1 MAQPPV
7 FLKDTKLM
15 DVKLGQLPSWLAMRD
30 FTPGG
35 IAGAFRRG
43 YDRYYNK
50 YINVKK
56 GGLGGVSMV
65 LAGYVVLSY
74 IWSYSHINKPK
85 FLSKLYLLSLLKL
98 LAEALELFEVQMLKE
113 ERVQPEEC
121 NYTVL
126 IGGCGRVGYVKKA
139 FRLYNDMKKRGLMPT
154 EATYTALFNACAES
168 PWKDSGLQSAL
179 KLRQQLQSK
188 NEELNLI
195 TYHAL
200 LKVCALCSDL
210 RMCFDVL
217 KEIVQKGHVLTA
229 ETFSFL
235 LMSCIK
241 DSENGFRYALQVWKQ
256 MTKLGI
262 KGDSHTY
269 NLMLRAA
276 RDCGI
281 GDPALASELLLRP
294 PENSPQLRL
303 PAGKQKE
310 RMRNRRKKGSEG
322 VPVQLDVE
330 AMEKQLFQESS
341 VQPEE
346 PIQQQNKGG
355 NQAEEEPA
363 APDSPSVT
371 HSRAGALMRRGH
383 SEMELEQA
391 HPSRE
396 LPFCNLPNLLDSR
409 MPDAAVVSLGTV
421 ATPSHRLALMGD
433 VEGFLNKMK
442 EDNAEPNIKTFTLL
456 AELVEPQ
463 SPSESSLL
471 ALLDEHKVKVDV
483 AFFNTLIR
491 KKSKQGDLE
500 GAKSVLPALVKRGL
514 SPNLQT
520 FCNLAIACHQ
530 EKDGLQLLS
539 DLKRSGVTPNKYIYS
554 TLIAGAVRKLDYS
567 YLTEILRDM
576 RKNQVPPNEVI
587 IRQLEFAAQYPPKF
601 DRYKSR
607 NPYLEKIDGFRG
619 YYHRWLKV
627 MAGEETP
634 HPWAKYRTAK
644 RGVQGSEAEAVQEQ
658 IQSIEE
664 EEEDIPQSSQSNLM
678 AKGFTQN
685 SLCIHSRKGGHKG
698 RARQYTSPE
707 EIDAQLQAE
716 KQKAREEEEQEEGGE
731 GATGDPKKEKKSLDS
746 DESDEDDE
754 DYQQKRKGVEGLIDI
769 ENPNRVIQT
778 TKKVTQ
784 LDLDGPKELSRRER
798 EEIEKQKA
806 KERYMKMHL
815 AGKTEQAKADLARLA
830 IIRKQRE
837 EAARKKEEERK
848 G

>member
-1 MAQPPV
+1 LPAAV
-7 FLKDTKLM
+7 LLKDTKLM
-15 DVKLGQLPSWLAMRD
+15 DVKLGQLPSWLATRD

-35 IAGAFRRG
+35 IMGAMRKAAFWFGEFTFLQEFLVKAQPSQISVFFSRDTKGNLQRFGQGSLPGWRTCSSSEASCKLPGSDPREIGGGSFAGVTEEHDDDEGVEFGTLSNKFSSRKYYHKTTSGFRDLKLREDGEEEPERKPRRG
-43 YDRYYNK
+43 
-50 YINVKK
+50 
-56 GGLGGVSMV
+56 
-65 LAGYVVLSY
+65 
-74 IWSYSHINKPK
+74 PK
-85 FLSKLYLLSLLKL
+85 NTPYWYFLRCKALIKQDK

-113 ERVQPEEC
+113 ERVQPEES
-121 NYTVL
+121 NYTIL

-139 FRLYNDMKKRGLMPT
+139 FRLYNDMKKRGLTPT
-154 EATYTALFNACAES
+154 VATYTALFNACAES

-210 RMCFDVL
+210 RMCLDVL

-241 DSENGFRYALQVWKQ
+241 DSENGFRCALQVWKQ
-256 MTKLGI
+256 MIKLGI
-262 KGDSHTY
+262 KADSHTY

-281 GDPALASELLLRP
+281 GDPAVASELLLRP
-294 PENSPQLRL
+294 PENSPQLQL
-303 PAGKQKE
+303 PPRKQKE
-310 RMRNRRKKGSEG
+310 KGENQRKKASESAA
-322 VPVQLDVE
+322 VQLDVE

-341 VQPEE
+341 VQPGEV
-346 PIQQQNKGG
+346 IHQNKDVTW
-355 NQAEEEPA
+355 AEAEPA
-363 APDSPSVT
+363 APNSSSIA
-371 HSRAGALMRRGH
+371 HSRAGALMRRAQ
-383 SEMELEQA
+383 SEMEQEQA
-391 HPSRE
+391 HPSQK
-396 LPFCNLPNLLDSR
+396 LPFCNLPNLLDSG

-483 AFFNTLIR
+483 TFFNTLIR
-491 KKSKQGDLE
+491 KRSKQGDLE
-500 GAKSVLPALVKRGL
+500 GAKSVLPALVEKGL

-520 FCNLAIACHQ
+520 FCNLAIACHRQ
-530 EKDGLQLLS
+530 KDGLQLLS
-539 DLKRSGVTPNKYIYS
+539 DLKRSGITPNKYIYS
-554 TLIAGAVRKLDYS
+554 TLIAAAVRQLDYS

-576 RKNQVPPNEVI
+576 RNNQVPPNEVI

-601 DRYKSR
+601 DRYKYK

-619 YYHRWLKV
+619 YYYRWLKV

-644 RGVQGSEAEAVQEQ
+644 QGVQDREAGAVQEQ
-658 IQSIEE
+658 
-664 EEEDIPQSSQSNLM
+664 
-678 AKGFTQN
+678 
-685 SLCIHSRKGGHKG
+685 
-698 RARQYTSPE
+698 
-707 EIDAQLQAE
+707 
-716 KQKAREEEEQEEGGE
+716 
-731 GATGDPKKEKKSLDS
+731 
-746 DESDEDDE
+746 
-754 DYQQKRKGVEGLIDI
+754 
-769 ENPNRVIQT
+769 
-778 TKKVTQ
+778 
-784 LDLDGPKELSRRER
+784 
-798 EEIEKQKA
+798 
-806 KERYMKMHL
+806 
-815 AGKTEQAKADLARLA
+815 
-830 IIRKQRE
+830 
-837 EAARKKEEERK
+837 
-848 G
+848 

>member
-1 MAQPPV
+1 LCAVP
-7 FLKDTKLM
+7 LKDMKLL

-35 IAGAFRRG
+35 MVGALRRGAF
-43 YDRYYNK
+43 
-50 YINVKK
+50 
-56 GGLGGVSMV
+56 
-65 LAGYVVLSY
+65 
-74 IWSYSHINKPK
+74 WSGEFTSLPK
-85 FLSKLYLLSLLKL
+85 FLVQVWLSQISIFFLGENSKGNFQRFAPEWVGNGACPPQPPRQRPAAARRPFSASCQLPGGHPRETDAGSRAGAVGEEKEEEDDDEGVEFGTVSNKFSSRKYYHKTTSRFQNLKL
-98 LAEALELFEVQMLKE
+98 EEFKEEGEEETERKPRRGPRNTPYWYFLKCKALIKDDKLAEALELFEVQMLKE
-113 ERVQPEEC
+113 ERVQPEES

-139 FRLYNDMKKRGLMPT
+139 FRLYNDMKKRGLTPT

-179 KLRQQLQSK
+179 KLRQQLKSK

-200 LKVCALCSDL
+200 LKVCALCADL

-217 KEIVQKGHVLTA
+217 KEIVHKGHVLTA

-262 KGDSHTY
+262 KADSHTY

-281 GDPALASELLLRP
+281 GDPVVASELLLRP
-294 PENSPQLRL
+294 SGENSSQLRL
-303 PAGKQKE
+303 APGRQK
-310 RMRNRRKKGSEG
+310 KKVKNQKKELESAAA
-322 VPVQLDVE
+322 VRLDVE
-330 AMEKQLFQESS
+330 ALEKQLFQESS
-341 VQPEE
+341 VKPEE
-346 PIQQQNKGG
+346 LIRQSNKDAAR
-355 NQAEEEPA
+355 AETEPA
-363 APDSPSVT
+363 ALDSPSVAQ
-371 HSRAGALMRRGH
+371 SRTGALMTRGWN
-383 SEMELEQA
+383 SMEQERAHLSQEQ
-391 HPSRE
+391 H
-396 LPFCNLPNLLDSR
+396 FCSLPNLLDSR

-421 ATPSHRLALMGD
+421 ATPSDRLALMGD

-471 ALLDEHKVKVDV
+471 ALLDVHKLKVDV
-483 AFFNTLIR
+483 TFFNTLIR

-500 GAKSVLPALVKRGL
+500 GAKSVLPALMKWGL

-520 FCNLAIACHQ
+520 FCNLAIACHR

-554 TLIAGAVRKLDYS
+554 TLIAAAVRQLDYS

-576 RKNQVPPNEVI
+576 RNNQVPPNEVI

-601 DRYKSR
+601 DRYKSK

-619 YYHRWLKV
+619 YYYRWLKV

-634 HPWAKYRTAK
+634 HPWEKYRAAK
-644 RGVQGSEAEAVQEQ
+644 HAVVEDNKEEAEQEQ
-658 IQSIEE
+658 PGQ
-664 EEEDIPQSSQSNLM
+664 
-678 AKGFTQN
+678 
-685 SLCIHSRKGGHKG
+685 
-698 RARQYTSPE
+698 
-707 EIDAQLQAE
+707 
-716 KQKAREEEEQEEGGE
+716 
-731 GATGDPKKEKKSLDS
+731 
-746 DESDEDDE
+746 
-754 DYQQKRKGVEGLIDI
+754 
-769 ENPNRVIQT
+769 
-778 TKKVTQ
+778 
-784 LDLDGPKELSRRER
+784 
-798 EEIEKQKA
+798 
-806 KERYMKMHL
+806 
-815 AGKTEQAKADLARLA
+815 
-830 IIRKQRE
+830 
-837 EAARKKEEERK
+837 
-848 G
+848 

>member
-1 MAQPPV
+1 MRSVRLLFASRCCWVSSGLPTGRWAGLEQPGKAPCLLRSPGEGPLNGWRPFRSSQASCKLPGSDLREGDAGSSAEAV
-7 FLKDTKLM
+7 GEEDEEEEGVEFGTLSNKFSSRKYYHKTTSRFQNLKLQGEGGEGPERKPRRGPRNTPYWYFLKCKALIKDDK
-15 DVKLGQLPSWLAMRD
+15 
-30 FTPGG
+30 
-35 IAGAFRRG
+35 
-43 YDRYYNK
+43 
-50 YINVKK
+50 
-56 GGLGGVSMV
+56 
-65 LAGYVVLSY
+65 
-74 IWSYSHINKPK
+74 
-85 FLSKLYLLSLLKL
+85 

-113 ERVQPEEC
+113 DRVWPEES

-139 FRLYNDMKKRGLMPT
+139 FRLYNDMKKRGLTPT

-179 KLRQQLQSK
+179 KLRQQLKSK

-217 KEIVQKGHVLTA
+217 KEIVHKGHVLTA

-235 LMSCIK
+235 LMGCIK

-281 GDPALASELLLRP
+281 GDPVVASELLLRSTD
-294 PENSPQLRL
+294 ENSSQLRL
-303 PAGKQKE
+303 APGRQKE
-310 RMRNRRKKGSEG
+310 KVQNQRKKGTENAAA
-322 VPVQLDVE
+322 VQLDVE

-341 VQPEE
+341 VEAEE
-346 PIQQQNKGG
+346 LIQQQNKDV
-355 NQAEEEPA
+355 NQTETEPA
-363 APDSPSVT
+363 ALDSPNVA
-371 HSRAGALMRRGH
+371 HSRMGALTRRGQN
-383 SEMELEQA
+383 EMEQEQA
-391 HPSRE
+391 HLSQNLR
-396 LPFCNLPNLLDSR
+396 FCNLPNLLDSR

-421 ATPSHRLALMGD
+421 ATPSDRLALMGD

-463 SPSESSLL
+463 SASEASLL
-471 ALLDEHKVKVDV
+471 ARLDKCKLKADV
-483 AFFNTLIR
+483 TFFNALIR

-520 FCNLAIACHQ
+520 FCNLAIACHR

-539 DLKRSGVTPNKYIYS
+539 DMKRSGVIPNKYIYS
-554 TLIAGAVRKLDYS
+554 TLIAAAVRQLDYS

-576 RKNQVPPNEVI
+576 RNNQVAPNEVI

-601 DRYKSR
+601 DRYKSK

-619 YYHRWLKV
+619 YYYRWLKV

-634 HPWAKYRTAK
+634 HPWEKYRTVK
-644 RGVQGSEAEAVQEQ
+644 RVVDDNKEEAVQEQ
-658 IQSIEE
+658 
-664 EEEDIPQSSQSNLM
+664 PGRSSSKQ
-678 AKGFTQN
+678 
-685 SLCIHSRKGGHKG
+685 
-698 RARQYTSPE
+698 
-707 EIDAQLQAE
+707 DAE
-716 KQKAREEEEQEEGGE
+716 V
-731 GATGDPKKEKKSLDS
+731 P
-746 DESDEDDE
+746 
-754 DYQQKRKGVEGLIDI
+754 
-769 ENPNRVIQT
+769 
-778 TKKVTQ
+778 
-784 LDLDGPKELSRRER
+784 
-798 EEIEKQKA
+798 
-806 KERYMKMHL
+806 HL
-815 AGKTEQAKADLARLA
+815 PCA
-830 IIRKQRE
+830 
-837 EAARKKEEERK
+837 
-848 G
+848 

>member
-1 MAQPPV
+1 WRPFGRSQAFCTLPGGSPRARDAGSRAGAAGEEEEDDDDDEGVEFGTLSNRFSSRKYYRKTTPRFQNLKFQEEGEEEPERKPRRGPKNTPYWY
-7 FLKDTKLM
+7 FLKCKALIKDDK
-15 DVKLGQLPSWLAMRD
+15 
-30 FTPGG
+30 
-35 IAGAFRRG
+35 
-43 YDRYYNK
+43 
-50 YINVKK
+50 
-56 GGLGGVSMV
+56 
-65 LAGYVVLSY
+65 
-74 IWSYSHINKPK
+74 
-85 FLSKLYLLSLLKL
+85 

-113 ERVQPEEC
+113 ERVKPEES

-139 FRLYNDMKKRGLMPT
+139 FRLYNDMKKRGLTPT

-179 KLRQQLQSK
+179 HLRQQLQSK

-217 KEIVQKGHVLTA
+217 KEMVQKGHVLTA

-262 KGDSHTY
+262 KADSHTY

-281 GDPALASELLLRP
+281 GDPVLASELLLRP
-294 PENSPQLRL
+294 SDENSQLRL
-303 PAGKQKE
+303 AAGRQKGKVK
-310 RMRNRRKKGSEG
+310 NQKKKKKESESAAA
-322 VPVQLDVE
+322 VQLDVE
-330 AMEKQLFQESS
+330 AMEKQFFQESL
-341 VQPEE
+341 VKPEE
-346 PIQQQNKGG
+346 LIQQPKKDVTR
-355 NQAEEEPA
+355 AETEPA
-363 APDSPSVT
+363 ALDSPSIA
-371 HSRAGALMRRGH
+371 HSRTGDMNTGQTEMEQEGALLSQKQH
-383 SEMELEQA
+383 
-391 HPSRE
+391 
-396 LPFCNLPNLLDSR
+396 FCNLPNLLDSR

-421 ATPSHRLALMGD
+421 ATPSDRLALMGD

-471 ALLDEHKVKVDV
+471 TLLDEYKVKVDV

-500 GAKSVLPALVKRGL
+500 GAKSVLPVLVKRGL

-520 FCNLAIACHQ
+520 FCSLAIACHR

-539 DLKRSGVTPNKYIYS
+539 DLKRSGITPNKYIYS
-554 TLIAGAVRKLDYS
+554 TLIAAAVRQLDYS

-576 RKNQVPPNEVI
+576 RNNQVPPNEVI

-601 DRYKSR
+601 DRYKSK

-619 YYHRWLKV
+619 YYYRWLKV
-627 MAGEETP
+627 MAAEETP
-634 HPWAKYRTAK
+634 HPWAKYRTVK
-644 RGVQGSEAEAVQEQ
+644 RAVVDE
-658 IQSIEE
+658 
-664 EEEDIPQSSQSNLM
+664 N
-678 AKGFTQN
+678 
-685 SLCIHSRKGGHKG
+685 
-698 RARQYTSPE
+698 
-707 EIDAQLQAE
+707 
-716 KQKAREEEEQEEGGE
+716 
-731 GATGDPKKEKKSLDS
+731 KE
-746 DESDEDDE
+746 
-754 DYQQKRKGVEGLIDI
+754 
-769 ENPNRVIQT
+769 
-778 TKKVTQ
+778 
-784 LDLDGPKELSRRER
+784 
-798 EEIEKQKA
+798 
-806 KERYMKMHL
+806 
-815 AGKTEQAKADLARLA
+815 
-830 IIRKQRE
+830 
-837 EAARKKEEERK
+837 
-848 G
+848 

>member
-1 MAQPPV
+1 
-7 FLKDTKLM
+7 
-15 DVKLGQLPSWLAMRD
+15 SS
-30 FTPGG
+30 
-35 IAGAFRRG
+35 AGATEEQKDDDDDDEGVEFGTLSNKFSSRKYFHKTTTHFRDLKLREEGEEEPERKPRRG
-43 YDRYYNK
+43 
-50 YINVKK
+50 
-56 GGLGGVSMV
+56 
-65 LAGYVVLSY
+65 
-74 IWSYSHINKPK
+74 PK
-85 FLSKLYLLSLLKL
+85 NTPYWYFLRCKALIKEDK

-113 ERVQPEEC
+113 ERVQPEES

-139 FRLYNDMKKRGLMPT
+139 FRLYNDMKKRGLIPT

-210 RMCFDVL
+210 RMCLDVL

-241 DSENGFRYALQVWKQ
+241 DSENGFRFALQVWQQ
-256 MTKLGI
+256 MNKLGI
-262 KGDSHTY
+262 KADSHTY

-281 GDPALASELLLRP
+281 GNPAVASKLLLSP
-294 PENSPQLRL
+294 PEHSPQLKL
-303 PAGKQKE
+303 PPGTQKQKVKNQ
-310 RMRNRRKKGSEG
+310 RKRRSGSAA
-322 VPVQLDVE
+322 VQLDVE

-346 PIQQQNKGG
+346 QIQQQNKDVTWV
-355 NQAEEEPA
+355 ESEPA

-371 HSRAGALMRRGH
+371 HSRAGALMRRAP
-383 SEMELEQA
+383 SEVEQS
-391 HPSRE
+391 HPSQK

-409 MPDAAVVSLGTV
+409 MADTAVVSLGTV
-421 ATPSHRLALMGD
+421 ATPSHRLSLMGD

-456 AELVEPQ
+456 AELVEPR

-471 ALLDEHKVKVDV
+471 ALLDDHKVKVDV
-483 AFFNTLIR
+483 TFFNTLMR
-491 KKSKQGDLE
+491 KRSKQGDLE

-520 FCNLAIACHQ
+520 FCNLAIACHKQ
-530 EKDGLQLLS
+530 QDGLQLLS
-539 DLKRSGVTPNKYIYS
+539 DLKRSGITPNKYIYS
-554 TLIAGAVRKLDYS
+554 TLIAAAVRQLDYS

-576 RKNQVPPNEVI
+576 RNNQVPPNEVI
-587 IRQLEFAAQYPPKF
+587 IRQLEFAARYPPKF
-601 DRYKSR
+601 DRYKYK

-619 YYHRWLKV
+619 YYYRWLKV

-644 RGVQGSEAEAVQEQ
+644 
-658 IQSIEE
+658 
-664 EEEDIPQSSQSNLM
+664 P
-678 AKGFTQN
+678 
-685 SLCIHSRKGGHKG
+685 GGQDS
-698 RARQYTSPE
+698 A
-707 EIDAQLQAE
+707 AQA
-716 KQKAREEEEQEEGGE
+716 
-731 GATGDPKKEKKSLDS
+731 
-746 DESDEDDE
+746 
-754 DYQQKRKGVEGLIDI
+754 
-769 ENPNRVIQT
+769 
-778 TKKVTQ
+778 
-784 LDLDGPKELSRRER
+784 
-798 EEIEKQKA
+798 
-806 KERYMKMHL
+806 
-815 AGKTEQAKADLARLA
+815 
-830 IIRKQRE
+830 
-837 EAARKKEEERK
+837 
-848 G
+848 

>member
-1 MAQPPV
+1 MRSVRLLVPLGPLASRCRWAAPESGSEQPGKAPRLLQPPGQGPRPGWRPFSSSQAFRKLAGSDPREIHAGGCAEAV
-7 FLKDTKLM
+7 GEEDEDEGEDVEFGTLSHKFSSRKYYHKTTSRFQNLKLQEEGEEEPERKLRRGPKNTPYWYFLKCKALIKDDK
-15 DVKLGQLPSWLAMRD
+15 
-30 FTPGG
+30 
-35 IAGAFRRG
+35 
-43 YDRYYNK
+43 
-50 YINVKK
+50 
-56 GGLGGVSMV
+56 
-65 LAGYVVLSY
+65 
-74 IWSYSHINKPK
+74 
-85 FLSKLYLLSLLKL
+85 

-113 ERVQPEEC
+113 ERVQPEES

-139 FRLYNDMKKRGLMPT
+139 FRLYNDMKKRRLTPT

-179 KLRQQLQSK
+179 KLRQQLKSK

-217 KEIVQKGHVLTA
+217 KEIVHKGHVLTA

-262 KGDSHTY
+262 KANSHTY

-281 GDPALASELLLRP
+281 GNPVVASELLLRP
-294 PENSPQLRL
+294 TPDNSSQLRL
-303 PAGKQKE
+303 APGRQKE
-310 RMRNRRKKGSEG
+310 KVKNQKKKESESAAA
-322 VPVQLDVE
+322 VQLDVE
-330 AMEKQLFQESS
+330 AMEKELFQESS

-346 PIQQQNKGG
+346 LIRQQNQDV
-355 NQAEEEPA
+355 NRAETEPA
-363 APDSPSVT
+363 ALDSPSVA
-371 HSRAGALMRRGH
+371 HSRTGALMRRGQN
-383 SEMELEQA
+383 EMEQEQ
-391 HPSRE
+391 PRLSQKLR
-396 LPFCNLPNLLDSR
+396 FGNLPNLLDSR
-409 MPDAAVVSLGTV
+409 MPDTAVVSLGTV
-421 ATPSHRLALMGD
+421 ATPSDRLALMGD

-483 AFFNTLIR
+483 TFFNTLIR

-554 TLIAGAVRKLDYS
+554 TLIAAAVRQLDYS

-576 RKNQVPPNEVI
+576 RNNQVPPNEVI

-601 DRYKSR
+601 DRYKSK

-619 YYHRWLKV
+619 YYYRWLKV

-634 HPWAKYRTAK
+634 HPWEKYRTVK
-644 RGVQGSEAEAVQEQ
+644 RAVDDNKEETVQEQ
-658 IQSIEE
+658 
-664 EEEDIPQSSQSNLM
+664 P
-678 AKGFTQN
+678 G
-685 SLCIHSRKGGHKG
+685 
-698 RARQYTSPE
+698 
-707 EIDAQLQAE
+707 
-716 KQKAREEEEQEEGGE
+716 QK
-731 GATGDPKKEKKSLDS
+731 
-746 DESDEDDE
+746 
-754 DYQQKRKGVEGLIDI
+754 
-769 ENPNRVIQT
+769 
-778 TKKVTQ
+778 
-784 LDLDGPKELSRRER
+784 
-798 EEIEKQKA
+798 
-806 KERYMKMHL
+806 
-815 AGKTEQAKADLARLA
+815 
-830 IIRKQRE
+830 
-837 EAARKKEEERK
+837 
-848 G
+848 

>member
-1 MAQPPV
+1 PGWRTCSSSQASC
-7 FLKDTKLM
+7 KL
-15 DVKLGQLPSWLAMRD
+15 
-30 FTPGG
+30 PGSDPREISAG
-35 IAGAFRRG
+35 SSAGATEEQKDDDDDDDDDEGVEFGTLSDKFSSRKYYHKTTARFRDLRLQEEGEEEPERKLRRG
-43 YDRYYNK
+43 
-50 YINVKK
+50 
-56 GGLGGVSMV
+56 
-65 LAGYVVLSY
+65 
-74 IWSYSHINKPK
+74 PK
-85 FLSKLYLLSLLKL
+85 NTPYWYFLRCKALIKEDK

-113 ERVQPEEC
+113 ERVQPEES

-139 FRLYNDMKKRGLMPT
+139 FRLYNDMKKRGLIPT

-210 RMCFDVL
+210 RMCLDVL

-241 DSENGFRYALQVWKQ
+241 DSENGFRFALQVWKQ
-256 MTKLGI
+256 MNKLGI
-262 KGDSHTY
+262 KADSHTY

-281 GDPALASELLLRP
+281 GDPAVASQLLLSP
-294 PENSPQLRL
+294 PESSPQLQL
-303 PAGKQKE
+303 PPGRQKE
-310 RMRNRRKKGSEG
+310 KVKNQRKKASESAA
-322 VPVQLDVE
+322 VQLDVE

-346 PIQQQNKGG
+346 RIQQQNKDV
-355 NQAEEEPA
+355 ARPEAEPA
-363 APDSPSVT
+363 APYSPSVT
-371 HSRAGALMRRGH
+371 HSRAGALMRRAR
-383 SEMELEQA
+383 SEMEQEQA
-391 HPSRE
+391 HPSQK
-396 LPFCNLPNLLDSR
+396 LLFCNLPNLLDSR
-409 MPDAAVVSLGTV
+409 MPDTAVVSLGTV

-471 ALLDEHKVKVDV
+471 ALLDDHKVKVDV
-483 AFFNTLIR
+483 TFFNTLMR
-491 KKSKQGDLE
+491 KRSKQGDLE

-520 FCNLAIACHQ
+520 FCNLAIACHKQ
-530 EKDGLQLLS
+530 QDGLQLLS
-539 DLKRSGVTPNKYIYS
+539 DLKRSGITPNKYIYS
-554 TLIAGAVRKLDYS
+554 TLIAAAVRQLDYS

-576 RKNQVPPNEVI
+576 RNNQVPPNEVI
-587 IRQLEFAAQYPPKF
+587 IRQLEFAARYPPKF
-601 DRYKSR
+601 DRYKYK

-619 YYHRWLKV
+619 YYYRWLKV

-644 RGVQGSEAEAVQEQ
+644 PGGQDSKAEA
-658 IQSIEE
+658 
-664 EEEDIPQSSQSNLM
+664 
-678 AKGFTQN
+678 
-685 SLCIHSRKGGHKG
+685 
-698 RARQYTSPE
+698 
-707 EIDAQLQAE
+707 
-716 KQKAREEEEQEEGGE
+716 
-731 GATGDPKKEKKSLDS
+731 
-746 DESDEDDE
+746 
-754 DYQQKRKGVEGLIDI
+754 
-769 ENPNRVIQT
+769 
-778 TKKVTQ
+778 
-784 LDLDGPKELSRRER
+784 
-798 EEIEKQKA
+798 
-806 KERYMKMHL
+806 
-815 AGKTEQAKADLARLA
+815 
-830 IIRKQRE
+830 
-837 EAARKKEEERK
+837 
-848 G
+848 

>member
-1 MAQPPV
+1 MGPLRLLVPLGPLAWRCRWAPAAVPRGRWAAPEQAGRAPRLLRAPGQGPLPGRRPFSSSQASCELPGSDLRKIDAGSYAEAAGEEEEDDEGV
-7 FLKDTKLM
+7 EFGTLSNKFSSRKYYHKTTSRFQNLKLQEEGEEDPERK
-15 DVKLGQLPSWLAMRD
+15 P
-30 FTPGG
+30 
-35 IAGAFRRG
+35 RRG
-43 YDRYYNK
+43 
-50 YINVKK
+50 
-56 GGLGGVSMV
+56 
-65 LAGYVVLSY
+65 
-74 IWSYSHINKPK
+74 PK
-85 FLSKLYLLSLLKL
+85 NTPYWYFLRCKALIKDDK

-113 ERVQPEEC
+113 ERVQPEES

-139 FRLYNDMKKRGLMPT
+139 FRLYNDMKKRGLTPT

-179 KLRQQLQSK
+179 KLRQQLKSK

-217 KEIVQKGHVLTA
+217 KEIVHKGHVLTA

-256 MTKLGI
+256 MAKLGI
-262 KGDSHTY
+262 KANSHTY

-281 GDPALASELLLRP
+281 GDPVVASDLLLRP
-294 PENSPQLRL
+294 THENSPQLRL
-303 PAGKQKE
+303 ASGRQKKKVTSQ
-310 RMRNRRKKGSEG
+310 RKKGSESAAA
-322 VPVQLDVE
+322 VQLDVE

-346 PIQQQNKGG
+346 LIRQQNKDV
-355 NQAEEEPA
+355 NRAETEPA
-363 APDSPSVT
+363 APSSPSVA
-371 HSRAGALMRRGH
+371 HSSAGALVRRGQNK
-383 SEMELEQA
+383 MEQEQA
-391 HPSRE
+391 RLSQKQR
-396 LPFCNLPNLLDSR
+396 FCNLPNLLDSR

-421 ATPSHRLALMGD
+421 ATPSDRLALMGD

-471 ALLDEHKVKVDV
+471 ALVDEHKVKVDV
-483 AFFNTLIR
+483 TFFNTLIR
-491 KKSKQGDLE
+491 QKSKQGDLE

-520 FCNLAIACHQ
+520 FCNLAIACHR

-554 TLIAGAVRKLDYS
+554 TLIGAAVRQLDYS

-576 RKNQVPPNEVI
+576 RNNQVPPNEVI
-587 IRQLEFAAQYPPKF
+587 IRQLEFAARYPPKF
-601 DRYKSR
+601 DRYKSK

-619 YYHRWLKV
+619 YYYRWLKV

-634 HPWAKYRTAK
+634 HPWEKYRTAK
-644 RGVQGSEAEAVQEQ
+644 RGVDDNTDEAGQEQ
-658 IQSIEE
+658 
-664 EEEDIPQSSQSNLM
+664 P
-678 AKGFTQN
+678 GQN
-685 SLCIHSRKGGHKG
+685 
-698 RARQYTSPE
+698 
-707 EIDAQLQAE
+707 
-716 KQKAREEEEQEEGGE
+716 
-731 GATGDPKKEKKSLDS
+731 
-746 DESDEDDE
+746 
-754 DYQQKRKGVEGLIDI
+754 QQ
-769 ENPNRVIQT
+769 
-778 TKKVTQ
+778 
-784 LDLDGPKELSRRER
+784 
-798 EEIEKQKA
+798 
-806 KERYMKMHL
+806 
-815 AGKTEQAKADLARLA
+815 
-830 IIRKQRE
+830 
-837 EAARKKEEERK
+837 
-848 G
+848 

>member
-1 MAQPPV
+1 DDDDDEGVEFGTLSHKFSSRKYYHKTTAR
-7 FLKDTKLM
+7 FRDLKFQEEGEEEPERK
-15 DVKLGQLPSWLAMRD
+15 P
-30 FTPGG
+30 
-35 IAGAFRRG
+35 RRG
-43 YDRYYNK
+43 
-50 YINVKK
+50 
-56 GGLGGVSMV
+56 
-65 LAGYVVLSY
+65 
-74 IWSYSHINKPK
+74 PK
-85 FLSKLYLLSLLKL
+85 NTPYWYFLRCKALIKEDK

-113 ERVQPEEC
+113 ERVQPEES

-139 FRLYNDMKKRGLMPT
+139 FRLYNDMKKRGLIPT

-210 RMCFDVL
+210 RMCVDVL

-241 DSENGFRYALQVWKQ
+241 DRENGFRLALQVWKQ
-256 MTKLGI
+256 MNKLGI
-262 KGDSHTY
+262 KADSHTY

-281 GDPALASELLLRP
+281 GDPATASKLLLSP
-294 PENSPQLRL
+294 PENSPQLQL
-303 PAGKQKE
+303 PPG
-310 RMRNRRKKGSEG
+310 RRKEKVKNQRKKASESAA
-322 VPVQLDVE
+322 VQLDVE

-341 VQPEE
+341 VQPKEW
-346 PIQQQNKGG
+346 IQQQNKDVAR
-355 NQAEEEPA
+355 AEAEPA
-363 APDSPSVT
+363 VPDSPSVT
-371 HSRAGALMRRGH
+371 HSRAGALMRRAW
-383 SEMELEQA
+383 SEMEQEQA
-391 HPSRE
+391 HPRQK

-409 MPDAAVVSLGTV
+409 MPDTAVVSLGTV

-471 ALLDEHKVKVDV
+471 ALLDHHKVKVDV
-483 AFFNTLIR
+483 TFFNTLMR
-491 KKSKQGDLE
+491 KRSKQGDLE

-520 FCNLAIACHQ
+520 FCNLAIACHKQ
-530 EKDGLQLLS
+530 QDGLQLLS
-539 DLKRSGVTPNKYIYS
+539 DLKRSGITPNKYIYS
-554 TLIAGAVRKLDYS
+554 TLIAAAVRQLDYS

-576 RKNQVPPNEVI
+576 RNNQVPPNEVI
-587 IRQLEFAAQYPPKF
+587 IRQLEFAARYPPKF
-601 DRYKSR
+601 DRYKYK

-619 YYHRWLKV
+619 YYYRWLKV

-644 RGVQGSEAEAVQEQ
+644 PGGQDSEAEA
-658 IQSIEE
+658 
-664 EEEDIPQSSQSNLM
+664 
-678 AKGFTQN
+678 
-685 SLCIHSRKGGHKG
+685 
-698 RARQYTSPE
+698 
-707 EIDAQLQAE
+707 
-716 KQKAREEEEQEEGGE
+716 
-731 GATGDPKKEKKSLDS
+731 
-746 DESDEDDE
+746 
-754 DYQQKRKGVEGLIDI
+754 
-769 ENPNRVIQT
+769 
-778 TKKVTQ
+778 
-784 LDLDGPKELSRRER
+784 
-798 EEIEKQKA
+798 
-806 KERYMKMHL
+806 
-815 AGKTEQAKADLARLA
+815 
-830 IIRKQRE
+830 
-837 EAARKKEEERK
+837 
-848 G
+848 